1 MINKIGKITI
11 YVNNQE
17 EAKDFWTKKM
27 NFIIKLEQ
35 PMGPNMSWLEVGP
48 SEDEFTSFVIYEKQL
63 MLAQKPDAN
72 VSHPNIILSTNDV
85 ETTYNE
91 LKSKGVNVKN
101 LMIMPYG
108 KMFNFED
115 QDKNEYLV
123 REDKY

>member
-27 NFIIKLEQ
+27 NFVIKLEQ
-35 PMGPNMSWLEVGP
+35 PMGPNMTWLEVGP

-63 MLAQKPDAN
+63 MLAQKPGAN
-72 VSHPNIILSTNDV
+72 VSHPNIILSTNDI

>member
-17 EAKDFWTKKM
+17 EAKEFWTKKM
-27 NFIIKLEQ
+27 NFVIKLEQ
-35 PMGPNMSWLEVGP
+35 PMGPNMTWLEVGP

-63 MLAQKPDAN
+63 MLTQKPDEI
-72 VSHPNIILSTNDV
+72 VSHPNIILSTNDI

-91 LKSKGVNVKN
+91 LKSKDVNVGK

-108 KMFNFED
+108 KMFNFAD

>member
-17 EAKDFWTKKM
+17 EAKEFWTKKM
-27 NFIIKLEQ
+27 NFVIKLEQ
-35 PMGPNMSWLEVGP
+35 PMGPNMTWLEVGP

-72 VSHPNIILSTNDV
+72 VSHPNIILSTDDIQ
-85 ETTYNE
+85 TTYNE
-91 LKSKGVNVKN
+91 LKSKGVNVGK

-108 KMFNFED
+108 KMFDFED
-115 QDKNEYLV
+115 QDNNEYLI

>member
-17 EAKDFWTKKM
+17 EAKLFWTDKM
-27 NFIIKLEQ
+27 NFVIKLEQ
-35 PMGPNMSWLEVGP
+35 PMGSNMTWLEVGP
-48 SEDEFTSFVIYEKQL
+48 SENEFTSFVLYEKQL
-63 MLAQKPDAN
+63 MLAQNPNAN
-72 VSHPNIILSTNDV
+72 ISHPNIILSTSDI
-85 ETTYNE
+85 EATYNE
-91 LKSKGVNVKN
+91 MKSNGVSVGE

-108 KMFNFED
+108 KMFKFED

>member
-17 EAKDFWTKKM
+17 EAKAFWTKKM
-27 NFIIKLEQ
+27 NFVIKLEQ
-35 PMGPNMSWLEVGP
+35 PMGPNMTWLEVGP

-63 MLAQKPDAN
+63 MLAQKSDAN
-72 VSHPNIILSTNDV
+72 VSHPSIILSTNDI

-91 LKSKGVNVKN
+91 LKSKEVNVGK

-108 KMFNFED
+108 KMFNFVD

>member
-1 MINKIGKITI
+1 MIDKIGKITI

-17 EAKDFWTKKM
+17 EAREFWTKKM
-27 NFIIKLEQ
+27 NFVIKLEQ
-35 PMGPNMSWLEVGP
+35 PMGPNMTWLEVGP

-63 MLAQKPDAN
+63 MLTQKPDAN
-72 VSHPNIILSTNDV
+72 VSHPNIILSTNDI

-91 LKSKGVNVKN
+91 LKSKDVNVGK
-101 LMIMPYG
+101 LIIMPYG
-108 KMFNFED
+108 KMFNFAD